1 MNKTITSNIAGIVF
15 HIDENAF
22 HKLEQYLKNI
32 RNYFAGSEGED
43 DIVSGI
49 EERIADMFQAR
60 LKDGKSVVTMVEVD
74 EVIAIMGQPEAF
86 MDAEDMDEQPKASA
100 KAKSTNK
107 RIFRDPDNRV
117 VGGVCSGISHYLG
130 ITDPVWLRL
139 ALLLA
144 VVFAGTG
151 ILLYIILWIVIP
163 SAKTPTEKLEMKG
176 ENVNVE
182 NIGKTVNAEF
192 EALRNKWDNS
202 SVGGNGA
209 VRQISDFLVR
219 AITLVAHI
227 LLSIVKFI
235 AKLLGLMFLLFGAF
249 AFMGI
254 AAVSLSFLPW
264 MSLTSE
270 GLMTSGMVN
279 GLLENVMG
287 GAMNAALA
295 KVSFFFLAGIPM
307 LAIAFLGVKLLFNF
321 RKGTKWVALAFG
333 TLWSIGLI
341 LAIVTTARVA
351 SDFAAEGDS
360 TETITLE
367 FANGTDKSP
376 IVLAL
381 DHSWGENEP
390 TEEVEVFGMEIL
402 VADGVMSI
410 YGKPEFNVT
419 KSTTGKIELVMKRE
433 AHAGSREEASK
444 LANSIDYGF
453 VKTDTSLLLN
463 GFFAIPD
470 ADKWRAQ
477 DVELELQIPVGTTIL
492 LTEEM
497 ERIIYDIKNVTDTYD
512 GHMVG
517 RRWKMTEKGLA
528 CVDCE
533 GLDNEETSVDEV
545 VTEDIYE
552 DENGRVIERRVTMQR
567 RMDEK
572 KKELEEMELELKLQ
586 MKEKEKGVETKKVEK
601 KVVKKEATS
610 DEESDASSSISPK
623 EIILKRV
630 VKASYW
636 IDPQTLRSITMTA
649 LPG

>member
-60 LKDGKSVVTMVEVD
+60 LKDGKSVVTMAEVD

-86 MDAEDMDEQPKASA
+86 MDGEDMDEQPKASA
-100 KAKSTNK
+100 RSKSTNK
-107 RIFRDPDNRV
+107 RIFRDSDNRV
-117 VGGVCSGISHYLG
+117 FGGVCSGVSHYLG
-130 ITDPVWLRL
+130 IADPIWLRL
-139 ALLLA
+139 AFLLT
-144 VVFAGTG
+144 FWIAGTG
-151 ILLYIILWIVIP
+151 LMLYIILWVVMP
-163 SAKTPTEKLEMKG
+163 SANTPAEKLEMKG
-176 ENVNVE
+176 ESVNAE

-192 EALRNKWDNS
+192 EALRKKWDS
-202 SVGGNGA
+202 SSAANGA
-209 VRQISDFLVR
+209 VRQISDFLVK
-219 AITLVAHI
+219 AITMVANI
-227 LLSIVKFI
+227 LLVIVKFI
-235 AKLLGLMFLLFGAF
+235 AKFIGFIFLISGVLSFIVIAAFSLGFSTVISFSSDGVVTSGLINSLIANLFGGALN
-249 AFMGI
+249 ATLAKI
-254 AAVSLSFLPW
+254 SFL
-264 MSLTSE
+264 
-270 GLMTSGMVN
+270 
-279 GLLENVMG
+279 
-287 GAMNAALA
+287 
-295 KVSFFFLAGIPM
+295 FLAGIPL
-307 LAIAFLGVKLLFNF
+307 LALAFLGVKLLFNIH
-321 RKGTKWVALAFG
+321 KGSKWVALAFG

-341 LAIVTTARVA
+341 LAIVTATRVA
-351 SDFAAEGDS
+351 ADFSSEGEK

-367 FANGTDKSP
+367 FKNGTEESP
-376 IVLAL
+376 VVLAL
-381 DHSWGENEP
+381 DHALGDDEP
-390 TEEVEVFGMEIL
+390 KDEVDVIGMEIL
-402 VADGVMSI
+402 VVDGVTSI
-410 YGKPEFNVT
+410 YGKPEFTVT
-419 KSTTGKIELVMKRE
+419 KSTTGKTELVVRRS
-433 AHAGSREEASK
+433 ARAGDRQTASK
-444 LANSIDYGF
+444 LANAIDYGF

-528 CVDCE
+528 CVDRG
-533 GLDNEETSVDEV
+533 GLDNEKDEV
-545 VTEDIYE
+545 ITEEIYE
-552 DENGRVIERRVTMQR
+552 DEDGRVIQKRVLLKHPNHG
-567 RMDEK
+567 EK
-572 KKELEEMELELKLQ
+572 KEIQDMELELKLD
-586 MKEKEKGVETKKVEK
+586 MKEKGKGTEKKVEK
-601 KVVKKEATS
+601 RVVKKKVET
-610 DEESDASSSISPK
+610 DEESDASSSISISPK

>member
-86 MDAEDMDEQPKASA
+86 MDGEDMDEQPKASA

-249 AFMGI
+249 AFME
-254 AAVSLSFLPW
+254 LLP
-264 MSLTSE
+264 
-270 GLMTSGMVN
+270 
-279 GLLENVMG
+279 
-287 GAMNAALA
+287 
-295 KVSFFFLAGIPM
+295 
-307 LAIAFLGVKLLFNF
+307 
-321 RKGTKWVALAFG
+321 
-333 TLWSIGLI
+333 
-341 LAIVTTARVA
+341 
-351 SDFAAEGDS
+351 
-360 TETITLE
+360 
-367 FANGTDKSP
+367 
-376 IVLAL
+376 
-381 DHSWGENEP
+381 
-390 TEEVEVFGMEIL
+390 
-402 VADGVMSI
+402 
-410 YGKPEFNVT
+410 
-419 KSTTGKIELVMKRE
+419 
-433 AHAGSREEASK
+433 
-444 LANSIDYGF
+444 
-453 VKTDTSLLLN
+453 
-463 GFFAIPD
+463 
-470 ADKWRAQ
+470 
-477 DVELELQIPVGTTIL
+477 
-492 LTEEM
+492 
-497 ERIIYDIKNVTDTYD
+497 
-512 GHMVG
+512 
-517 RRWKMTEKGLA
+517 
-528 CVDCE
+528 
-533 GLDNEETSVDEV
+533 
-545 VTEDIYE
+545 
-552 DENGRVIERRVTMQR
+552 
-567 RMDEK
+567 
-572 KKELEEMELELKLQ
+572 
-586 MKEKEKGVETKKVEK
+586 
-601 KVVKKEATS
+601 
-610 DEESDASSSISPK
+610 
-623 EIILKRV
+623 
-630 VKASYW
+630 
-636 IDPQTLRSITMTA
+636 
-649 LPG
+649 